1 MLSAIII
8 GGSGYTGAELLR
20 LLASHPDVEICAVT
34 SRQYAGTKV
43 TTVYPSLSG
52 YYDSL
57 TYCDPD
63 EISPESIPNV
73 KAGVVFSALPHG
85 VSQASVLPFIEAGV
99 KVIDLSAD
107 FRLNNVE
114 VYEKWYC
121 GHTASE
127 YLSKAVYGLPEL
139 YRESI
144 KGATLVANP
153 GCFPTGAILALAP
166 IMNCLYDVS
175 KPVVI
180 DSKSGVTG
188 AGRKAAVETSFVE
201 LNEGFKAYKVGSH
214 RHTPEISQELSALA
228 GSEVSVTFTP
238 HLLPVSRGILTTAY
252 VWLKEPVTASTIHTL
267 YKDTYTSEPFVRLLE
282 YGLFP
287 DIADVRG
294 SNYCDIGIYY
304 DENDHKLI
312 IVSVIDNLV
321 KGASGAAVQ
330 NMNLLFGLDETT
342 ALTTPPISI

>member
-1 MLSAIII
+1 MFNAIII

-20 LLASHPDVEICAVT
+20 LLALHPDVEVSAVT

-43 TTVYPSLSG
+43 TSVYPELSG

-57 TYCDPD
+57 TYTDPKD
-63 EISPESIPNV
+63 ISNI
-73 KAGVVFSALPHG
+73 KADVVFSALPHG

-107 FRLNNVE
+107 FRLKDVE

-121 GHTASE
+121 EHTAPG

-144 KGATLVANP
+144 KGASLIANP

-166 IMNCLYDVS
+166 VMSAGLLDLS
-175 KPVVI
+175 APVVI

-188 AGRKAAVETSFVE
+188 AGRKATIETSYVE

-214 RHTPEISQELSALA
+214 RHTPEITQELSSLA
-228 GSEVSVTFTP
+228 GSEVNVTFTP

-252 VWLKEPVTASTIHTL
+252 VWLKGQVTASSLHEL
-267 YKDTYTSEPFVRLLE
+267 YKETYASEPFVRVMNP
-282 YGLFP
+282 GLFP
-287 DIADVRG
+287 DILNVRG

-304 DENDHKLI
+304 DDHEQKAI

-330 NMNLLFGLDETT
+330 NMNLLLGLDETT
-342 ALTTPPISI
+342 ALTTPPISK